1 MWLWGSDMRPCAFF
15 AVAILTTSTVF
26 AHDFWLATS
35 RWHVAPATTVV
46 VTANVGDDIYP
57 RSENAT
63 APERVESL
71 RLIGPGM
78 EILTPKYRTVDK
90 SLAADVTL
98 PEAPATYLVAMV
110 VKGRFLSME
119 GPKFIDYL
127 KDEGLG
133 FLVEEVQRR
142 GEINKK
148 SRERYW
154 REAKLLIHAGDG
166 PSEQVTRPV
175 SGMAAELVPDM
186 DLTVA
191 KIGDTIGV
199 RLLSEERPVTG
210 AQVNLTAAGPGP
222 IKDRVAR
229 VRTDAEG
236 RARLT
241 ITKRGPYL
249 LTSVHMVRREGET
262 GEQAAGWESYW
273 CSVTFD
279 VAPSR
284 TATK

>member
-1 MWLWGSDMRPCAFF
+1 MRRCAGV

-26 AHDFWLATS
+26 AHDFWLAS
-35 RWHVAPATTVV
+35 SHWHVAPGATVV

-57 RSENAT
+57 RSESAT

-71 RLIGPGM
+71 RLIGAGSAV
-78 EILTPKYRTVDK
+78 LTPTYRTVEQ

-98 PEAPATYLVAMV
+98 PAAPATYLVAMV

-127 KDEGLG
+127 RDKGLG
-133 FLVEEVQRR
+133 HLVEEVERR
-142 GEINKK
+142 GEADKK

-154 REAKLLIHAGDG
+154 REAKVLIHAGDG
-166 PSEQVTRPV
+166 PSAQVTRPV
-175 SGMAAELVPDM
+175 PGMAAELVPDT

-191 KIGDTIGV
+191 RVGDTVGV
-199 RLLSEERPVTG
+199 RLLSEGTPVSG

-229 VRTDAEG
+229 ARTDAEG

-249 LTSVHMVRREGET
+249 LTAVHMVRREGEA
-262 GEQAAGWESYW
+262 GEEAADWESYW

-279 VAPSR
+279 LAPSR
-284 TATK
+284 PAAR